1 MRMVRRHD
9 GSERLF
15 AVLVFMFRA
24 SSGGAEI
31 LQLQIG
37 KKWGLA

>member
-15 AVLVFMFRA
+15 VELVFMFRA
-24 SSGGAEI
+24 SGGAEI
-31 LQLQIG
+31 LQIG